1 MAKMKWKSTDE
12 LLEDDKIGKK
22 SAISKA
28 CHDEIV
34 SGFSQT
40 INGKAYT
47 FSYDMEAQTNFQE
60 TYQLFQNNVIDE
72 IKWSARL
79 DGEPVRLSFS
89 KTQFETLFYNSVKH
103 KQKMISKLKDEIEPA
118 IASVKTKEELD
129 SIVWDSKDPKEVSFK
144 INKTMDKELVDLSI
158 RTEMSDMALMEIANM
173 VMGG

>member
-22 SAISKA
+22 NAISKA

-60 TYQLFQNNVIDE
+60 TYQLFQNNV
-72 IKWSARL
+72 S
-79 DGEPVRLSFS
+79 
-89 KTQFETLFYNSVKH
+89 N
-103 KQKMISKLKDEIEPA
+103 
-118 IASVKTKEELD
+118 
-129 SIVWDSKDPKEVSFK
+129 
-144 INKTMDKELVDLSI
+144 
-158 RTEMSDMALMEIANM
+158 
-173 VMGG
+173 